1 MLKKSLLYLLILT
14 FLLLSVGQKPVH
26 SSASPETIYPGDL
39 LLKIKPSQT
48 EAEKSYQ
55 LWCFANQSIELI
67 FPSLSSSAIFHANVS
82 EGLEQKREGNQLTIR
97 YSPTE
102 DHYLQFWLE
111 GSPENT
117 KLKYKYKDPHQAF
130 LSFAR
135 MYAQYSYPWQ
145 RRFYLDY
152 YITPIER
159 NQRKYP
165 DSAYQESYLVSL
177 GAPYSWGGKQGLT
190 TIHQKLLRNGLVAWW
205 SEYYQRKTTMHP
217 VNLDAFESCFDYIPG
232 PENPQYWA
240 GVDCSGL
247 LEICCELSGLSYSWR
262 EAKLIATGDYRG
274 SANFAQIQAGDIF
287 VLKRDGIVVHFGA
300 ISRKGPTVSTTSI
313 IHSAWFTSFR
323 YNTNA
328 LLKVAETSLGEFRS
342 FYTWEIR
349 RYHAR

>member
-1 MLKKSLLYLLILT
+1 MIKKTI
-14 FLLLSVGQKPVH
+14 LLLLVCILLLASSRHPSVH
-26 SSASPETIYPGDL
+26 SSVSPETIYPGELSLKVNPVQAPDL
-39 LLKIKPSQT
+39 KL
-48 EAEKSYQ
+48 YQ
-55 LWCFANQSIELI
+55 IWCFENQNIELL
-67 FPSLSSSAIFHANVS
+67 FPALSSSVQFHANVS
-82 EGLEQKREGNQLTIR
+82 QGIEQKREGDQLLVSYTPI
-97 YSPTE
+97 E
-102 DHYLQFWLE
+102 DHYLQFRLE
-111 GSPENT
+111 GSTENVT
-117 KLKYKYKDPHQAF
+117 LKFRYKDPHQAF
-130 LSFAR
+130 LSFTR

-165 DSAYQESYLVSL
+165 DKSYHESYLVKL

-190 TIHQKLLRNGLVAWW
+190 TIHQKLLRNGAVAWW
-205 SEYYQRKTTMHP
+205 SQYYQRKAYMHP

-247 LEICCELSGLSYSWR
+247 LEIACELSGLLYSWR
-262 EAKLIATGDYRG
+262 EASLIASGDYRG
-274 SANFAQIQAGDIF
+274 SPQFAQIQAGDIF
-287 VLKRDGIVVHFGA
+287 VLKRDGIVVHFGV

>member
-1 MLKKSLLYLLILT
+1 MYKTLLLYLFILVF
-14 FLLLSVGQKPVH
+14 FLVSPGQKPVQ
-26 SSASPETIYPGDL
+26 SSASPENIYPGNSII
-39 LLKIKPSQT
+39 KISQSQAQ
-48 EAEKSYQ
+48 AEKNYQ
-55 LWCFANQSIELI
+55 LWCFANQTIEI
-67 FPSLSSSAIFHANVS
+67 FFSSLSPSVLFHANVS
-82 EGLEQKREGNQLTIR
+82 EGLEQKREGNQLIIR
-97 YSPTE
+97 YSPPE

-111 GSPENT
+111 GSTENT
-117 KLKYKYKDPHQAF
+117 PIKVKYLDPHQAF

-165 DSAYQESYLVSL
+165 DSAYQESYLVRL

-190 TIHQKLLRNGLVAWW
+190 TIHQKLRRNGAVAWW

-247 LEICCELSGLSYSWR
+247 LEIACELSGLVYNWR
-262 EAKLIATGDYRG
+262 EASLIATGDYRG
-274 SANFAQIQAGDIF
+274 SANFAHIRTGDIF
-287 VLKRDGIVVHFGA
+287 VLKRDGIVVHFGV
-300 ISRKGPTVSTTSI
+300 ISRKGPTVATTSI